1 MKHTAR
7 FFCWATKPRQ
17 AGEFTT
23 ATTLRMWVLF
33 ARQVGL
39 GLGLGRGTDQLEK
52 PVRIAFLS
60 DLKGNST
67 SKHRLGCWIA
77 FEVPGC
83 GAGTSD
89 IRCLEKSQ

>member
-1 MKHTAR
+1 MGNET
-7 FFCWATKPRQ
+7 P
-17 AGEFTT
+17 AGWGVHNCDHPED
-23 ATTLRMWVLF
+23 
-33 ARQVGL
+33 VGVVCEAGRSS